1 MTETQHSQPIAPHP
15 LLQHEAWHLQPI
27 NFSRK
32 QKTKKNPNFI
42 RVENEKQIECKYT
55 SIVMIKTQKNP
66 KQLIGAHW
74 ALQEAS

>member
-1 MTETQHSQPIAPHP
+1 MTETQYSQPITPPPSSNMRHDTY
-15 LLQHEAWHLQPI
+15 
-27 NFSRK
+27 K
-32 QKTKKNPNFI
+32 QFILVENKKKNKNKPSFI

-55 SIVMIKTQKNP
+55 SIVMIKTQK

>member
-1 MTETQHSQPIAPHP
+1 MTETQYSQPITPPPSSNMRHDTY
-15 LLQHEAWHLQPI
+15 
-27 NFSRK
+27 K
-32 QKTKKNPNFI
+32 QFILVENKKNPKKPSFI

-55 SIVMIKTQKNP
+55 SIVMIKTQK